1 MDKTES
7 YQNVCHVCIHH
18 TIILNEMYI
27 VFMWG
32 QLFITQ
38 KQDENIVRPNH
49 VRRADKLLEFSEST
63 LSWEGAYYIEQAY
76 WE

>member
-1 MDKTES
+1 
-7 YQNVCHVCIHH
+7 
-18 TIILNEMYI
+18 MYI